1 MSVEPEPQPERD
13 LSSIELAYAS
23 LALYA
28 DDGQLDMEELNTLLD
43 IALRDGVITDG
54 EKDVLRGVFNR
65 ITEPDVTAEV
75 WKRIQDL
82 RQQYS
87 I

>member
-1 MSVEPEPQPERD
+1 MNVESNSQPENR
-13 LSSIELAYAS
+13 SSIELAYAS

-28 DDGQLDMEELNTLLD
+28 DDGQLDMDELNTLLD
-43 IALRDGVITDG
+43 IALRDGVISTG
-54 EKDVLRGVFNR
+54 EKEVLRGVFNR

-75 WKRIQDL
+75 WSRIQDL

>member
-1 MSVEPEPQPERD
+1 MNVEKQPEDR
-13 LSSIELAYAS
+13 SSIELAYAS

-43 IALRDGVITDG
+43 IALRDGVISDG
-54 EKDVLRGVFNR
+54 EKEVLRSVFNR
-65 ITEPDVTAEV
+65 ITEPDVSAEV
-75 WKRIQDL
+75 WSRIQDL
-82 RQQYS
+82 RQEYS